1 MATQTTSQ
9 VILRRILEENPETV
23 SDLARTKRKLSK
35 EFSVTLPTN
44 ASLLKE
50 YRQGKANG
58 AVEKN
63 PQFERLLVRRKV
75 RTGSGVAPITVL
87 TKPFPCPGKCVYCP
101 TEPGMPKSY
110 LSNEPA
116 AMRAVMNKFGPYD
129 QVTNRLRALSE
140 NGHTPDKIDL
150 IILGGTWSSY
160 PKDYQ
165 EQFIHECYRAAN
177 NFGGNTDTSTTLK
190 ASQDI
195 NERASF
201 RVIGLC
207 IETRPDHVCIPEI
220 KRWRDYG
227 VTRVQLGA
235 QHLDDEVQKI
245 TKRGHYTDALITAT
259 KMIKDAG
266 FKLDYHIM
274 QNLPGSTPEKDLWC
288 AEQIVTNQ
296 NFQPDQ
302 VKIYPTIIN
311 EYAELYD
318 WYKDGRWKPYSND
331 TLAELLVAIKQ
342 RIPYYIRINR
352 VIRDFP
358 GESIIAGNKITN
370 LREVLHTKLSER
382 GIRCKCIRCT
392 EAKEKDINERDIVL
406 HIDEYDAS
414 DGKELF
420 IVYASRD
427 RQTLYAFC
435 RLRLP
440 GNGNSESP
448 FSELH
453 NAAIIRELHTFGRLI
468 PIAENEKG
476 APQHSG
482 LGKRL
487 MAEAE
492 SLALKH
498 GFNKCAVIS
507 GIGVREYYY
516 KLGYTIEG
524 TYVTKELC

>member
-1 MATQTTSQ
+1 MPAAVPTSTIIKK
-9 VILRRILEENPETV
+9 ILNDNPITVNDLAKTKRRI
-23 SDLARTKRKLSK
+23 SK
-35 EFSVTLPTN
+35 EFSITLPTN
-44 ASLLKE
+44 ARLLKE
-50 YRQGKANG
+50 YNTLKNNG
-58 AVEKN
+58 DIESNAH
-63 PQFERLLVRRKV
+63 FERLLVRRKV

-87 TKPFPCPGKCVYCP
+87 TKPFPCPGECVYCP
-101 TEPGMPKSY
+101 TEPDMPKSY

-116 AMRAVMNKFGPYD
+116 AMRAVMNRFDAYD

-165 EQFIHECYRAAN
+165 ERFIHDCYRAAN
-177 NFGGNTDTSTTLK
+177 DFGGSKDSSTTLEE
-190 ASQDI
+190 SQAI
-195 NERASF
+195 NETTRF

-207 IETRPDHVCIPEI
+207 IETRPDHVCVPEV
-220 KRWRDYG
+220 KRWRRYG

-235 QHLDDEVQKI
+235 QHLDDEVQRI
-245 TKRGHYTDALITAT
+245 TKRGHYTDALVKAT

-274 QNLPGSTPEKDLWC
+274 QNLPGSTPKKDLWC
-288 AEQIVTNQ
+288 AKEIVTNQ
-296 NFQPDQ
+296 DFQPDQ
-302 VKIYPTIIN
+302 IKIYPTIVN

-318 WYKDGRWKPYSND
+318 WYKDGRWKPYTNT
-331 TLAELLVAIKQ
+331 TLARLLVDIKKE
-342 RIPYYIRINR
+342 IPYHIRINR

-370 LREVLHTKLSER
+370 LRETLSLMMR
-382 GIRCKCIRCT
+382 QDGVSCKCIRCT
-392 EAKEKDINERDIVL
+392 EAKEKDINETDVEL
-406 HIDEYDAS
+406 FIDTYDAS

-420 IVYASRD
+420 IVFSSKD
-427 RQTLYAFC
+427 RATLYAFC

-440 GNGNSESP
+440 GHNNAESP
-448 FSELH
+448 FPELH
-453 NAAIIRELHTFGRLI
+453 GAAIIRELHTFGRLI
-468 PIAENEKG
+468 PIASREDG

-482 LGKRL
+482 FGKRL

-492 SLALKH
+492 NQARLH
-498 GFNKCAVIS
+498 GFEKCAVIS

-516 KLGYTIEG
+516 KLGYTTEG
-524 TYVTKELC
+524 TYVTKNLC